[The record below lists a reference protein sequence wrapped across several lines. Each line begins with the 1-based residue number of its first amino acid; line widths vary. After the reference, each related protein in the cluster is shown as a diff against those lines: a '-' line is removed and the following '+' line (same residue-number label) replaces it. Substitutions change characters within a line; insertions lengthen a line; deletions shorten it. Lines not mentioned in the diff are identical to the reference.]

1 MTKGTRKFSF
11 FKLCKFNRVKNFINI
26 FFFQTGSKDQQTSAA
41 AFFARKN
48 AANSHNGLQKSTA
61 NEVTNAT
68 KASEQVNHVSN
79 FASILGKCPP
89 PAPSSLLKKLQEET
103 TTASTT
109 VRFFLLYYKC

>member
-1 MTKGTRKFSF
+1 MRNDEGHKKVFI
-11 FKLCKFNRVKNFINI
+11 FKLNLFSRVEKFYQH
-26 FFFQTGSKDQQTSAA
+26 FFFQTGSKDQQTTAA

-109 VRFFLLYYKC
+109 VRNFLIC